1 MLPLKKLGGVNKMH
15 RFLAEVVLLVI
26 IVSSCQHEKNRVRQ
40 SHLHNYPPLGDCPSL
55 EEQAI
60 DNEKVLKAQAKAL
73 NMRYVDYLHLLT
85 MKGAMPRN
93 PLKIKNSDLTTTD

>member
-1 MLPLKKLGGVNKMH
+1 MLPLKKLGGANKMH
-15 RFLAEVVLLVI
+15 KFIAEVVLLVI

-60 DNEKVLKAQAKAL
+60 DNELFLYADSAEWLPKPIESASVKE
-73 NMRYVDYLHLLT
+73 N
-85 MKGAMPRN
+85 
-93 PLKIKNSDLTTTD
+93 NSQKLDICICN